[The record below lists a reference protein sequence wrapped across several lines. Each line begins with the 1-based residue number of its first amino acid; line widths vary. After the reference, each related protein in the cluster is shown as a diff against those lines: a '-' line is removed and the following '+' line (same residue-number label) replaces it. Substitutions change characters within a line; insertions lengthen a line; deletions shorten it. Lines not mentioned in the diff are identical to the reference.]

1 MIVANLENLHEL
13 WAQLRYETEDQS
25 HVPLGELYDT
35 LGNRTFG
42 LMLLGPALVAA
53 SPLSLIPGVP
63 AVAAAL
69 ILLIALQAMLGKRS
83 PWVPGWALDLAIPQ
97 ARLEVM
103 DRKLHPWLVWSAKFT
118 HPRLRKLV
126 SPPMFQQ
133 VAAFCAMLA
142 FSFYPLAL
150 VPLAVTGPALAIVFF
165 ALALAA
171 RDGGMVIA
179 GGLVTATT
187 IALVIYFWT

>member
-1 MIVANLENLHEL
+1 MTPVGRENLHEL
-13 WAQLRYETEDQS
+13 WAHLRYETEDQS

-35 LGNRTFG
+35 LGDRAFG

-63 AVAAAL
+63 GVAAAL
-69 ILLIALQAMLGKRS
+69 ILLIAVQAMLGRSS
-83 PWVPGWALDLAIPQ
+83 PWVPAWSLDLAIPQ
-97 ARLEVM
+97 ARLEVI
-103 DRKLHPWLVWSAKFT
+103 DKKLRPWLVWFAKFT
-118 HPRLRKLV
+118 HPRLNKLV

-133 VAAFCAMLA
+133 VAGFCALLA

-150 VPLAVTGPALAIVFF
+150 IPMAVTGPALAIAFF
-165 ALALAA
+165 ALALAV

-179 GGLVTATT
+179 GVLVTAAS
-187 IALVIYFWT
+187 IALAIYIWT